1 MLMPGGYAMADLTLF
16 TLNAQNPDMT
26 LAENGEQWRL
36 FTDRVMG
43 GVSSG
48 QIGADEVSGRACL
61 RMRGDVKLENNGGF
75 VQMTVD
81 LGDSLQKQLPRFR
94 GLALEVYGNAEQYN
108 VHLRTDTMRYP
119 WQSYRISFMAEPTW
133 QTIKLPFEDFEPYR
147 TDEALDVSRIRRLGL
162 VAIGRPFAADLCLAG
177 VSFYEE

>member
-1 MLMPGGYAMADLTLF
+1 MADLTLF
-16 TLNAQNPDMT
+16 TLNAQNPNMT
-26 LAENGEQWRL
+26 LAENVEQWRL

-48 QIGADEVSGRACL
+48 HIGADEVAGRACL
-61 RMRGDVKLENNGGF
+61 RMRGDVKMENNGGF
-75 VQMTVD
+75 VQMTAD
-81 LGDSLQKQLPRFR
+81 LDDSLRQQLPRFR
-94 GLALEVYGNAEQYN
+94 GLALEVYGNAEHYN

-119 WQSYRISFMAEPTW
+119 WQSYRLSFVAEPTW

-162 VAIGRPFAADLCLAG
+162 VAIGRPFAADLCVAE